1 MFSAGR
7 LRSALVWQPASLS
20 MIGSFALMLFLA
32 VTAVSVALFRR
43 RAIVPVALFWS
54 AYLLVVVVPHR
65 VVATECEA
73 SVEKNARTERLA
85 GGLRDRVILDETG
98 DCLNGFCAR
107 PEMGGAR
114 AVVVRN
120 AHARLS
126 STEFEWNLLPM
137 ERRAMADFWQSQ
149 PQGWVRFEDRSN
161 VADCAIMRD
170 HFRYRDSAICRPAHF
185 VETPGRVNFIYTKH
199 DAWRS
204 VLPFGRLLVR
214 TQRLR
219 TPNGTMF
226 YERRSI
232 AWKPAVWTTYI
243 VGELAVPVCE
253 EASTVFGLGSL
264 LLR

>member
-1 MFSAGR
+1 
-7 LRSALVWQPASLS
+7 

-43 RAIVPVALFWS
+43 RAILPVALFWS
-54 AYLLVVVVPHR
+54 VYLMVVFVPHR
-65 VVATECEA
+65 VVAAECEA

-98 DCLNGFCAR
+98 DCLNGYCAR
-107 PEMGGAR
+107 SDIGGAR
-114 AVVVRN
+114 AVIVRN
-120 AHARLS
+120 EHARLS
-126 STEFEWNLLPM
+126 RTQFDWNLGPM
-137 ERRAMADFWQSQ
+137 ERRALAEFWLGQ
-149 PQGWVRFEDRSN
+149 PQAWVRFEDRSI

-170 HFRYRDSAICRPAHF
+170 HFRYRASATCRPAHF
-185 VETPGRVNFIYTKH
+185 VETPGRVDFIYTKH

-204 VLPFGRLLVR
+204 VPPFGRLLVR

-219 TPNGTMF
+219 APNDTSA

-243 VGELAVPVCE
+243 VGELAQSVCD

-264 LLR
+264 LAH

>member
-7 LRSALVWQPASLS
+7 LRAAFVWHPASLS

-43 RAIVPVALFWS
+43 RAILPVALFWS
-54 AYLLVVVVPHR
+54 VYLLVVVVPHR

-73 SVEKNARTERLA
+73 SIEKNARTDRLA

-98 DCLNGFCAR
+98 DCLNGFCAGSD
-107 PEMGGAR
+107 MGGAR
-114 AVVVRN
+114 AVIVRN
-120 AHARLS
+120 EHARLS
-126 STEFEWNLLPM
+126 RTEFEWNLWPM
-137 ERRAMADFWQSQ
+137 ERRALVEFWQRQ
-149 PQGWVRFEDRSN
+149 PPGWVRFEDRSN
-161 VADCAIMRD
+161 VDDCAVMRD
-170 HFRYRDSAICRPAHF
+170 HFRYSAPAICRPAHF
-185 VETPGRVNFIYTKH
+185 VDTPGPVDFIYAKH

-204 VLPFGRLLVR
+204 VPPFGRLLVR

-219 TPNGTMF
+219 TPNGTMR

-232 AWKPAVWTTYI
+232 AWKPAVWTTFM
-243 VGELAVPVCE
+243 VGELVVPVCE